1 MSAERNIF
9 CLYADDIRHEVN
21 GKVSLIGM
29 YQGGMNVA
37 GPLPVQLPKLVVS
50 TYINTPLDQP
60 FQEVSVDLMLNDQVL
75 QNISPPAQSV
85 KDMQDSVPQFADSH
99 LISMLMVL
107 VLQPF
112 NVTEEGRLYVKAH
125 LDGKVLE
132 SNALRV
138 RVVDAIP
145 EHPFMS

>member
-1 MSAERNIF
+1 MSVERNIF
-9 CLYADDIRHEVN
+9 CLFADDIRHEVN

-37 GPLPVQLPKLVVS
+37 GPLPVPLPKLVIQ

-60 FQEVSVDLMLNDQVL
+60 FQEVSVDLMFNDQVL
-75 QNISPPAQSV
+75 QNFSPPAQSV
-85 KDMQDSVPQFADSH
+85 KDMQGNLPQFADSR

-112 NVTEEGRLYVKAH
+112 NVTEEGRLYVRAH
-125 LDGKVLE
+125 LDGEVLE

-145 EHPFMS
+145 EAPFL